1 MTSWQTVRMKSHRNA
16 SCSNSAIEHDL
27 LKMTRYLLDTNIASC
42 IIKGNSP
49 AIDRRLAKVGM
60 AQLAVSAV
68 TEGEL
73 RFGAVRL
80 PHATR
85 LHNLIE
91 DFFLRVAV
99 LPWDSDAAQQY
110 GRLRA
115 TLECDGQPMGNL
127 DAMIAAHA
135 LALDAV
141 LVTNDHAFARIKKLK
156 LADWTKAP
164 RH

>member
-1 MTSWQTVRMKSHRNA
+1 MAV
-16 SCSNSAIEHDL
+16 
-27 LKMTRYLLDTNIASC
+27 RYLFDTNTASC

-49 AIDRRLAKVGM
+49 AVDRRLVKVAM

-73 RFGAVRL
+73 RFGAAGL
-80 PHATR
+80 PHAAR

-91 DFFLRVAV
+91 DFLLRVAV
-99 LPWDSDAAQQY
+99 LPWDSDAAQEY

-115 TLECDGQPMGNL
+115 TLEREGQPMGNL
-127 DAMIAAHA
+127 DVMIGAHA

-156 LADWTKAP
+156 LVDWTKEP
-164 RH
+164 RR